1 VPAAAAPRRVLVAED
16 NAVNRRL
23 VEVMLRKLGFA
34 VELALDGLQAV
45 ARIEE
50 SPPDILLLDL
60 QMPGMNGL
68 DVARRVRAREAAQQR
83 PRLPIVAVTA
93 NAFAGDREACLA
105 AGMDDFLAKPFTS
118 QELTEKLDAALAAA
132 AAA

>member
-1 VPAAAAPRRVLVAED
+1 MD
-16 NAVNRRL
+16 VNMP
-23 VEVMLRKLGFA
+23 EM
-34 VELALDGLQAV
+34 DGLDATR
-45 ARIEE
+45 AIRT
-50 SPPDILLLDL
+50 L
-60 QMPGMNGL
+60 PGEAG
-68 DVARRVRAREAAQQR
+68 RV
-83 PRLPIVAVTA
+83 PIVAVTA

>member
-1 VPAAAAPRRVLVAED
+1 
-16 NAVNRRL
+16 
-23 VEVMLRKLGFA
+23 
-34 VELALDGLQAV
+34 VELAIDGLQTV

-68 DVARRVRAREAAQQR
+68 DVARRVRAREAAQQLS
-83 PRLPIVAVTA
+83 RLPIVAVTA

-105 AGMDDFLAKPFTS
+105 AGMDDFLAKPFAS
-118 QELTEKLDAALAAA
+118 HELAGKLEAALAAA
-132 AAA
+132 RA